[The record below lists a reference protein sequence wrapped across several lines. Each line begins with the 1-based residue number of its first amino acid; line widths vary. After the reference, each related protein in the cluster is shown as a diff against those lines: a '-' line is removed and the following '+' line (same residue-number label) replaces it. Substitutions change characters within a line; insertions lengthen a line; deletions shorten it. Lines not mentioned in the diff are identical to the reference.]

1 MSKFYKESNA
11 GTTKNLYDKS
21 KIYKSE
27 LLSLSRTYGCLVD
40 FNFGEKYFYGRVD
53 RNFVSMEPSTVLSR
67 FSTIPNSSN
76 DSGRVKVMSFVG
88 EAFFGLSRH
97 FRKSIQIGAIRDGDP
112 YLSNLIAYTGYQDP
126 KRAYQRYLTAL
137 TSAMSTYKKNKGF
150 KITNFEQFIMFLKD
164 FSMSVEGTY
173 PVTKTGFIKSRL
185 NPIVGN
191 GLTIEVSDLSYTNDD
206 QKINEFVN
214 SSNFGYFLN
223 ACDSYGFMVD
233 ISAPWR
239 LVADLDSV
247 AMQGYAAKYGYTSTD
262 AVIDFAFSKVHNPF
276 FRTLPA
282 TLLTL
287 YNNLSSILIE
297 FDDCN
302 NKTVIKKAER
312 YTLEQINDLYNENY
326 FIKLYCMLRFIEEE
340 SKHSEAKQDLIIT
353 DTVNLSNT
361 KDLRTALG
369 YFERFVSQPFDY
381 RGSLSYLIRESEK
394 REDR

>member
-1 MSKFYKESNA
+1 
-11 GTTKNLYDKS
+11 
-21 KIYKSE
+21 
-27 LLSLSRTYGCLVD
+27 
-40 FNFGEKYFYGRVD
+40 
-53 RNFVSMEPSTVLSR
+53 MEPSRVLSR

-97 FRKSIQIGAIRDGDP
+97 FRKSIQIGAIRDSDP
-112 YLSNLIAYTGYQDP
+112 YLSNLVAYTGYQDP

-150 KITNFEQFIMFLKD
+150 KITNFEQFITFLKD

-247 AMQGYAAKYGYTSTD
+247 AMQGYAARYGYTSTD

-276 FRTLPA
+276 FRALPA

-287 YNNLSSILIE
+287 YNNLSS
-297 FDDCN
+297 
-302 NKTVIKKAER
+302 TVVSTK
-312 YTLEQINDLYNENY
+312 LE
-326 FIKLYCMLRFIEEE
+326 
-340 SKHSEAKQDLIIT
+340 S
-353 DTVNLSNT
+353 
-361 KDLRTALG
+361 
-369 YFERFVSQPFDY
+369 
-381 RGSLSYLIRESEK
+381 
-394 REDR
+394 

>member
-53 RNFVSMEPSTVLSR
+53 RNFVSMEPSRVLSR

-88 EAFFGLSRH
+88 EAFFNLSRH
-97 FRKSIQIGAIRDGDP
+97 FRRSIQIGAIRDSDP
-112 YLSNLIAYTGYQDP
+112 YLSNLVAYTGYQDP
-126 KRAYQRYLTAL
+126 KRAYQRYLNAL
-137 TSAMSTYKKNKGF
+137 TSAMSTHKKNKGF
-150 KITNFEQFIMFLKD
+150 QITNFEQFIMFLKD
-164 FSMSVEGTY
+164 FSMSVKGTY
-173 PVTKTGFIKSRL
+173 PITKTGFIKSRL

-191 GLTIEVSDLSYTNDD
+191 GLTIEVSDLSYINDD

-247 AMQGYAAKYGYTSTD
+247 AMQGYATRYGYTSTD
-262 AVIDFAFSKVHNPF
+262 AVIDLAFSKVHNSF
-276 FRTLPA
+276 FRTLPE

-287 YNNLSSILIE
+287 YSNLSSILIE
-297 FDDCN
+297 FDDCS
-302 NKTVIKKAER
+302 NKTVIKKAEQ
-312 YTLEQINDLYNENY
+312 YTLEQINNLYNENY
-326 FIKLYCMLRFIEEE
+326 FIKLYCMLRFTRRRKKTFR
-340 SKHSEAKQDLIIT
+340 SKAG
-353 DTVNLSNT
+353 SNYN
-361 KDLRTALG
+361 R
-369 YFERFVSQPFDY
+369 YCQFVK
-381 RGSLSYLIRESEK
+381 GK
-394 REDR
+394 RSAHCSRIL

>member
-1 MSKFYKESNA
+1 
-11 GTTKNLYDKS
+11 
-21 KIYKSE
+21 
-27 LLSLSRTYGCLVD
+27 
-40 FNFGEKYFYGRVD
+40 
-53 RNFVSMEPSTVLSR
+53 
-67 FSTIPNSSN
+67 
-76 DSGRVKVMSFVG
+76 
-88 EAFFGLSRH
+88 
-97 FRKSIQIGAIRDGDP
+97 
-112 YLSNLIAYTGYQDP
+112 
-126 KRAYQRYLTAL
+126 
-137 TSAMSTYKKNKGF
+137 
-150 KITNFEQFIMFLKD
+150 
-164 FSMSVEGTY
+164 MSVEGTY

-247 AMQGYAAKYGYTSTD
+247 AMQGYAARYGYTSTD

-276 FRTLPA
+276 FRALPA

-312 YTLEQINDLYNENY
+312 YTLEQINNLYNQNY

-381 RGSLSYLIRESEK
+381 RGSLSYLIREAEK